1 MLVGNPL
8 VCVREMPNRHGQ
20 NGYMERFTFTDTDAD
35 MDADTDTRTFGH
47 PLSMTDDPKIFTDTV
62 TDTDTDTRTCRH
74 SFTVERFKRRE
85 VEVMTEIGCASSVQS
100 QSD

>member
-1 MLVGNPL
+1 
-8 VCVREMPNRHGQ
+8 
-20 NGYMERFTFTDTDAD
+20 MERFTFTDTDAD

-74 SFTVERFKRRE
+74 SLTVTL
-85 VEVMTEIGCASSVQS
+85 VTTISSLMPTCDYSIIPDVYL
-100 QSD
+100 